1 MQRSL
6 REGVLRAPLNTREI
20 RNSRNR
26 RQGAFPALT
35 MLSLSSAGEVVL
47 ELVRILRQAEKW
59 APELAK
65 AAGTW
70 LSGQW
75 AFQMLACVS
84 LLILVLQLYY
94 RNSLKTHTTS
104 K

>member
-1 MQRSL
+1 M
-6 REGVLRAPLNTREI
+6 
-20 RNSRNR
+20 
-26 RQGAFPALT
+26 
-35 MLSLSSAGEVVL
+35 MLSLNLSSAGEVVL
-47 ELVRILRQAEKW
+47 ELARVLRQTEKS

-75 AFQMLACVS
+75 VFQMLACMS
-84 LLILVLQLYY
+84 LLVLVLQLYC

>member
-1 MQRSL
+1 MM
-6 REGVLRAPLNTREI
+6 P
-20 RNSRNR
+20 
-26 RQGAFPALT
+26 
-35 MLSLSSAGEVVL
+35 SLSSAGEVVL
-47 ELVRILRQAEKW
+47 ELPRLLELFRQDEKS

-65 AAGTW
+65 AAVAW

-75 AFQMLACVS
+75 AFQMLACMS
-84 LLILVLQLYY
+84 LLTLVLQLYC